1 MEISLLADNPQ
12 ESKVIA
18 QWYYDEWAGIA
29 PDMTIG
35 QVHEK
40 VAKAINR
47 DQVPLTVLAHQN
59 NELVGVAELKFRENK
74 NHPEYE
80 HWLGGI
86 FVNPDYRG
94 QGISNLLIKKVKEH
108 AIRLGVECLHL
119 QCESHNVA
127 LYKKHGFNVLHE
139 ANHCQIKVAIMRWL
153 VNT

>member
-1 MEISLLADNPQ
+1 MEISLLADKPH

-18 QWYYDEWAGIA
+18 QWYFDEWASIA

-40 VAKAINR
+40 VSKAINR

-59 NELVGVAELKFRENK
+59 NELVGVAELKLRENK
-74 NHPEYE
+74 NYHEYK

-86 FVNPDYRG
+86 FVNSDYRG
-94 QGISNLLIKKVKEH
+94 QGISNILINKVKEN

-119 QCESHNVA
+119 QCENHNVA
-127 LYKKHGFNVLHE
+127 LYKKHGFNVLHK
-139 ANHCQIKVAIMRWL
+139 ANHGKIEVVIMRWL